1 MKKSLISLLGLST
14 LATYALASANVQAA
28 TLPPLVLDPLD
39 NQVMTTDT
47 LPPRPNQGLPGF
59 VPRFSDQESQP
70 KNTMANGYKPLDPI
84 VLAPEDNQ
92 VMTTD
97 ALPPRPS
104 QGLPGFV
111 PRFSNQETK
120 PKDTMANGYKPLDP
134 IVVAP
139 EDSQV
144 MTTATLPPAV
154 SQPGSVSQ
162 EDEQASYD
170 YKSNESHSEE
180 TPSYHSSDDNNY
192 DYSYDYSQNY
202 DYNYDYNYNYYYSN
216 DYDYNYGY
224 YNQYDYNYNS
234 SYYYN

>member
-1 MKKSLISLLGLST
+1 
-14 LATYALASANVQAA
+14 
-28 TLPPLVLDPLD
+28 
-39 NQVMTTDT
+39 
-47 LPPRPNQGLPGF
+47 
-59 VPRFSDQESQP
+59 
-70 KNTMANGYKPLDPI
+70 MANGYKPLDPI

-97 ALPPRPS
+97 TLPPRPS

-111 PRFSNQETK
+111 PRFSNQENQ
-120 PKDTMANGYKPLDP
+120 PKNTMANGYKPLDP

-154 SQPGSVSQ
+154 SQPRPVFEYDGL
-162 EDEQASYD
+162 ESYD
-170 YKSNESHSEE
+170 NESSESHSEE

-192 DYSYDYSQNY
+192 DYSYDYNYNQNY

-216 DYDYNYGY
+216 DYDYNYNYNYGH
-224 YNQYDYNYNS
+224 YNQYDYNYNT